1 MIEDARW
8 ADEGQSIILA
18 TIDGKPVQVPADPAN
33 RHYQDIVRLG
43 IKIAAFLNPPLTA
56 MDYAQAVSDHIE
68 TTAQNRGYDSQ
79 DLLASYVLSDV
90 PAWKA
95 EAQAFITW
103 RDLVWAYVFMS
114 QAAVASEQ
122 RTQPEIEA
130 FKSELPQIQW
140 PEG

>member
-1 MIEDARW
+1 MIESARW
-8 ADEGQSIILA
+8 ADESRSFIIA
-18 TIDGKPVQVPADPAN
+18 VFDGVTMQVPADKRN
-33 RHYQDIVRLG
+33 KHYQTIVASDVE
-43 IKIAAFLNPPLTA
+43 IAAFLNPPLTA
-56 MDYAQAVSDHIE
+56 RDYAQAVSDHIE
-68 TTAQNRGYDSQ
+68 ATARNRGYDSQ
-79 DLLASYVLSDV
+79 DRLASYVLSDV

-95 EAQAFITW
+95 EAQAFIAW

-114 QAAVASEQ
+114 QAAVASGQ

>member
-68 TTAQNRGYDSQ
+68 TTA
-79 DLLASYVLSDV
+79 
-90 PAWKA
+90 
-95 EAQAFITW
+95 
-103 RDLVWAYVFMS
+103 
-114 QAAVASEQ
+114 VASEQ

>member
-56 MDYAQAVSDHIE
+56 MDYAQA
-68 TTAQNRGYDSQ
+68 
-79 DLLASYVLSDV
+79 
-90 PAWKA
+90 
-95 EAQAFITW
+95 
-103 RDLVWAYVFMS
+103 
-114 QAAVASEQ
+114 AVASEQ

>member
-1 MIEDARW
+1 MIESARW
-8 ADEGQSIILA
+8 ADESRRLILA
-18 TIDGKPVQVPADPAN
+18 VFDGVTMQVPADEGN
-33 RHYQDIVRLG
+33 GHYRAIVASG
-43 IKIAAFLNPPLTA
+43 IKIETAVNPPLTA

-68 TTAQNRGYDSQ
+68 RCVRERGYDSQ
-79 DLLASYVLSDV
+79 DRLASYVLSDV

-114 QAAVASEQ
+114 QAAVASGQ
-122 RTQPEIEA
+122 RTQPDIEA